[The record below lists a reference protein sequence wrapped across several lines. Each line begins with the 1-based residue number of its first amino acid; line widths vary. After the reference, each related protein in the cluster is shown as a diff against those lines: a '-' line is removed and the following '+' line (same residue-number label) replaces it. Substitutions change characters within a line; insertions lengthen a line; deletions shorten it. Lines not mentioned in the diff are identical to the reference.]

1 MFLLKDPWRIPQ
13 SIWHLDVIVCDVWG
27 VKQAA
32 EPAVLHSK
40 KRGSTSG
47 YGVPWTAPFN
57 HSRSRKK
64 FLSAIFESAVWARGL
79 KTVRDFFFG
88 EAFWRI
94 PERGISDTHT
104 VAKWFCM
111 VGGGGGPAF
120 ESTLCGSWIWM
131 LKNYDLM
138 ILPRCWSFPS
148 TVRQASRWCPQEFR
162 TLHSAG
168 KTRYKVGPLPVIKW
182 GETPLLGVRTN
193 PSYPL

>member
-1 MFLLKDPWRIPQ
+1 M
-13 SIWHLDVIVCDVWG
+13 VCLG
-27 VKQAA
+27 Q
-32 EPAVLHSK
+32 
-40 KRGSTSG
+40 
-47 YGVPWTAPFN
+47 APFN

-64 FLSAIFESAVWARGL
+64 FLSVFLKALFEQEGWKRLEISFL
-79 KTVRDFFFG
+79 EKPFG
-88 EAFWRI
+88 EFQSGEFR
-94 PERGISDTHT
+94 THT

-131 LKNYDLM
+131 LKNNDLM
-138 ILPRCWSFPS
+138 ILPRFWSFPS